1 MRWTRSM
8 REAIWDPR
16 KGPLAFVIIGYALS
30 VSTNVISA
38 DIADRSLR
46 WWIFAVVVPLGV
58 LALILSPMFAR
69 IFPQV
74 DREPVSVLRR
84 RARKYPVFV
93 GIASQGKGISA
104 MRSAIGYHHP
114 TWVFLIHSDAS
125 KADAETLFSE
135 LTAKGPD
142 GILNAENFRLLH
154 IGDDRFDDPESIR
167 ELIEKRVF
175 GDLPEGMSE
184 EDVMIDITG
193 GSKGATAGAFLAG
206 LADNRNLEVMLAK
219 TKDADGRAQEAD
231 VPAEIDIS
239 YKVKKAGRR

>member
-1 MRWTRSM
+1 MKWTRSM

-30 VSTNVISA
+30 VSTNVTSELIT
-38 DIADRSLR
+38 DRSI
-46 WWIFAVVVPLGV
+46 WWWTFAVVVPLGV
-58 LALILSPMFAR
+58 AGLILSPMFAR

-84 RARKYPVFV
+84 PARRYQVFV

-104 MRSAIGYHHP
+104 MRSAIKFHRP

-125 KADAETLFSE
+125 MTDAEKLKNE
-135 LTAKGPD
+135 LTAGEHQEIVK
-142 GILNAENFRLLH
+142 ASNFQLLH
-154 IGDDRFDDPESIR
+154 IGDDHFDDPESIR
-167 ELIEKRVF
+167 ELIEERVF
-175 GDLPEGMSE
+175 GALPEGMYE

-219 TKDADGRAQEAD
+219 TKDADGRAQEAGE
-231 VPAEIDIS
+231 PAEIDIS